1 MRNRAE
7 WIAVG
12 LGSAMLLAVIG
23 VFAATHYRAV
33 IHPGAQQTSVAQNA
47 PAGLS
52 FPTVEQMCKG
62 AGAAPADMAGC
73 ISDETS
79 AAEFVGAWLDL
90 NGFITNG
97 RIDTDQIQLSAELDA
112 ADDQGLAGP
121 SSVDPLNSDPL
132 SVPEPADTGLATPGA
147 DNALPG
153 TGATSN
159 SSPAQVALL
168 CLQTAADDW
177 LKMHDCI
184 AQNDPSSTLD
194 GN

>member
-7 WIAVG
+7 WIAGG
-12 LGSAMLLAVIG
+12 LGSAMLLAVVA
-23 VFAATHYRAV
+23 VFAVTHYRAV
-33 IHPGAQQTSVAQNA
+33 IHPGAQQTSVAQTA

-52 FPTVEQMCKG
+52 FPTVEQMCKA
-62 AGAAPADMAGC
+62 AGAAPGDMAGC

-112 ADDQGLAGP
+112 ADDPGLAAP
-121 SSVDPLNSDPL
+121 SVVDPLNSDPL
-132 SVPEPADTGLATPGA
+132 SSPDPSDSGLAAPGA

-153 TGATSN
+153 TGATSS